1 MVKEFKCN
9 NYKCAIDMTVD
20 EAIKVVDEF
29 LKRNISGQMPLD
41 TLADRFA
48 IEICLEELKQL
59 KGEYK

>member
-20 EAIKVVDEF
+20 EAINVVDEF

-48 IEICLEELKQL
+48 IEICLQELKQL
-59 KGEYK
+59 KEEYK